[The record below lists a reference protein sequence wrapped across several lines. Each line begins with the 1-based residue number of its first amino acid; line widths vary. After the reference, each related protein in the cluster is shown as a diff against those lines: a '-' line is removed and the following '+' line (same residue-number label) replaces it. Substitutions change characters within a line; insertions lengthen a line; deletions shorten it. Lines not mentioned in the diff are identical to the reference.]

1 MVDKS
6 IIGREYPA
14 FTFEVEKGK
23 IREFARAIGDKNPL
37 YYDEKAAKEAGFEG
51 IAIPPSFPTV
61 FAMAGGLME
70 VMLGDLKL
78 DLAKI
83 LHGGQQYEY
92 FKPIK
97 PGDTVTGKVRI
108 ANAFAK
114 SGKGG
119 TMDFIVME
127 TTYTNQNGE
136 KVLVDTS
143 TMIQRR

>member
-6 IIGREYPA
+6 IIGREYPEFA
-14 FTFEVEKGK
+14 FEVEKGK

-37 YYDEKAAKEAGFEG
+37 YYDEKAAREAGFEG
-51 IAIPPSFPTV
+51 LALPPSFPTV
-61 FAMAGGLME
+61 FSNFGGTMGVL
-70 VMLGDLKL
+70 LDDLKL

-83 LHGGQQYEY
+83 LHGGLQYEY
-92 FKPIK
+92 FKPVK
-97 PGDTVTGKVRI
+97 PGDILRGKVKV
-108 ANAFAK
+108 ANVFEKAGK
-114 SGKGG
+114 SG

-143 TMIQRR
+143 TLIQRR